1 MIQRRVAWRSRTC
14 VLSLALVTSLS
25 AIFLHTGL
33 YGDFMRLM
41 RTRRPVSKLLSR
53 PLIRSVEIDRLSI
66 DSPIQLHLP
75 QNCYHA
81 ADLQGNNHTLC
92 SNQVLVGVMSSRRTL
107 ARYADGP
114 YLEWTK
120 YKENMIVNFYT
131 PSKVLQVQEA
141 ISVDCAE
148 REDNQIVEFSLATF
162 KKMYSDYP
170 SMKWYL
176 KFDDDA
182 LLFPTNFLSRL
193 AALNPSKPVIGGHL
207 INVTINEKRIE
218 LFSGGAG
225 YFLSNSAM
233 KMLVGHSDE
242 CLNRHVS
249 NISNGGPEDVIVT
262 RCIRHLFG
270 DQLAQVHIQE
280 MYPLSY
286 EETMENVNGF
296 SPDFVRPYP
305 VSFHWIK
312 SHQMTM
318 QLMSRTVFIAD

>member
-1 MIQRRVAWRSRTC
+1 M
-14 VLSLALVTSLS
+14 
-25 AIFLHTGL
+25 
-33 YGDFMRLM
+33 
-41 RTRRPVSKLLSR
+41 
-53 PLIRSVEIDRLSI
+53 
-66 DSPIQLHLP
+66 DSPILLHLP

-81 ADLQGNNHTLC
+81 VDLQGNNQTLC
-92 SNQVLVGVMSSRRTL
+92 SNQVMVGVMSSRSTL
-107 ARYADGP
+107 GRYVDGP

-131 PSKVLQVQEA
+131 PSKIPQVEEA
-141 ISVDCAE
+141 IFVDCAE
-148 REDNQIVEFSLATF
+148 REDNQIIEFSLATF
-162 KKMYSDYP
+162 KKMYIDHP
-170 SMKWYL
+170 QMKWYL
-176 KFDDDA
+176 KLDDDA
-182 LLFPTNFLSRL
+182 VLFPTNFLSRL

-207 INVTINEKRIE
+207 INATINENC
-218 LFSGGAG
+218 FSGGAG

-242 CLNRHVS
+242 CLNQHVS
-249 NISNGGPEDVIVT
+249 NRSNGGPEDVIVT

-286 EETMENVNGF
+286 ENTMENVDGF
-296 SPDFVRPYP
+296 SPDGVRPYP

-312 SHQMTM
+312 KHEMTM